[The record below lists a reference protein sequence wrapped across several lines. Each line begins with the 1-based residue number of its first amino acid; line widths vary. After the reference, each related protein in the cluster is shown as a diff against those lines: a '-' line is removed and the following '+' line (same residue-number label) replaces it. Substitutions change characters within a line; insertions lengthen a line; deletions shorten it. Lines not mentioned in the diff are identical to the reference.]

1 MTSTRES
8 EGGEKV
14 SVEPTA
20 PSEPVGGDDG
30 WCGVN
35 PLDPALRADPH
46 PYLKHLREIDPVNL
60 TPIGIWRL
68 TRYDDCVRLLTQV
81 PTGVRRSDGSLPD
94 EAILPEAGPREFMLQ
109 QDPPTQT
116 RLRKLVSKAFT
127 PRAIERLRLRA
138 QTVAEECI
146 AAVRARGEMDL
157 IADLALP
164 VPSTMICEM
173 MGVPLADRDQFTEWT
188 AESTHLLAAILLPP
202 DVLERGIAAATSL
215 RAYFERLIGE
225 RRHRLGDDILSAL
238 IRAEEAGDQLT
249 PTEVLAQSVGLL
261 IAGFETTIGLI
272 GNGALALLH
281 HPDQLERLQA
291 DASLISTAVEE
302 CLRYDGPIVLTPRF
316 LREDTEFGGKVI
328 PKDAQVWAM
337 LAAANRD
344 PARFLDPDR
353 FDIGRADNPHLAF
366 GGGAHFC
373 LGAHLARME
382 AQVAIGT
389 LARQLTGLRLATAE
403 IEWGRS
409 LFRVPAR
416 LPIRFEPRPA

>member
-1 MTSTRES
+1 MTVRDESTPHD
-8 EGGEKV
+8 GTTGE
-14 SVEPTA
+14 
-20 PSEPVGGDDG
+20 DDG
-30 WCGVN
+30 WCGAN

-46 PYLKHLREIDPVNL
+46 PYFKHLREVDPVNL

-94 EAILPEAGPREFMLQ
+94 ETILPEAGPREFMLQ

-116 RLRKLVSKAFT
+116 RLRRLVSKAFT

-138 QTVAEECI
+138 QTVADECI
-146 AAVRARGEMDL
+146 ARVRGRGEMEL

-173 MGVPLADRDQFTEWT
+173 MGVPLADRDQFTAWT
-188 AESTHLLAAILLPP
+188 AEATHLLAAILLPP
-202 DVLERGIAAATSL
+202 DVLERGIAAATAL
-215 RAYFERLIGE
+215 RLYFERLIAE
-225 RRHRLGDDILSAL
+225 RRHRRSDDILSDL

-272 GNGALALLH
+272 GNGALALLRH
-281 HPDQLERLQA
+281 RDQLERLQA
-291 DASLISTAVEE
+291 EPALITAAVEE

-316 LREDTEFGGKVI
+316 VREDTEFGGKVI

-344 PARFLDPDR
+344 PARFPAPDQ
-353 FDIGRADNPHLAF
+353 FDIGRVDNPHLAF

-382 AQVAIGT
+382 AQVAIGA
-389 LARQLTGLRLATAE
+389 LAGQLTNLRLATDE
-403 IEWGRS
+403 VEWGRS

-416 LPIRFEPRPA
+416 LPVVFDPRPL